1 MREKLVGQIAV
12 FMRAIEI
19 LNAAGLRRKLIQLF
33 GKRSLIEQQIAH
45 FLTASDGRLKALKT
59 TLQHSIFTAKTCLLQ
74 IFVFAPHL
82 L

>member
-19 LNAAGLRRKLIQLF
+19 LNTASLRRIVIQF
-33 GKRSLIEQQIAH
+33 FRERGLIEQQIAH
-45 FLTASDGRLKALKT
+45 FLTAAYRGFKALEAT
-59 TLQHSIFTAKTCLLQ
+59 QQCIIVTAKASLLQ